1 MQSIKM
7 SVLIEKEH
15 LQSKRRWRMYRGYD
29 DLYCP
34 KCGKKAKTLNPIF
47 RCYSMCRLELPIFLC
62 SDCRTIYIDR
72 PIVRKIISEFRKDG
86 PIWMNMSF
94 ETMCREVLGKLEE
107 LAKIYCAPSYGY
119 KKVRFLKNPPKSN
132 P

>member
-1 MQSIKM
+1 M

-34 KCGKKAKTLNPIF
+34 KCGQKAKTLNPIF

-62 SDCRTIYIDR
+62 LDCRTICIDR
-72 PIVRKIISEFRKDG
+72 PTVRKIVRKYRKENV
-86 PIWMNMSF
+86 IWMKMSF
-94 ETMCREVLGKLEE
+94 KDMCDGILGKLEK
-107 LAKIYCAPSYGY
+107 LAENPYISQCGY